1 MIDYKVT
8 FSVPHTFEGFNEF
21 ATAQGNVDTIV
32 ITTKDGQMVVL
43 NDVESFEIVE
53 AVKVDIDEDKAIKL
67 I

>member
-1 MIDYKVT
+1 MIDYKVI

-21 ATAQGNVDTIV
+21 ATVQGNVDTIV
-32 ITTKDGQMVVL
+32 ITTKDGQTVVL

-53 AVKVDIDEDKAIKL
+53 AVKIEVDEEQDEKL